1 MSATIWTVTES
12 GSDCRPATP
21 RRQGYWS
28 GNQGRRPVR
37 TSRLDDDSGL
47 LNSPARPVGR

>member
-12 GSDCRPATP
+12 GSDSRPAAP

-37 TSRLDDDSGL
+37 HATLDDSGL
-47 LNSPARPVGR
+47 LNSPARPAGR